1 MARGKRF
8 KAPKVSTVIGQGTT
22 ITGDV
27 AFGGGL
33 HLDGTIKGKVTG
45 EADSRSTLTVSEQG
59 RVEGDVRVENL
70 ILNGIVIGDVYA
82 SERTE
87 LATNARV
94 SGTVYYRLLEM
105 AMGAEVNGQLVHSE
119 EEEPR
124 KIGYDGEKS
133 SEGGQEQEP
142 QPGHIAMVGRDPDP
156 TP

>member
-8 KAPKVSTVIGQGTT
+8 KAPKVSTVIGQSTE

-27 AFGGGL
+27 EFAGGL
-33 HLDGTIKGKVTG
+33 HLDGSIRGKVTG

-59 RVEGDVRVENL
+59 TVVGDVRVENL
-70 ILNGIVIGDVYA
+70 ILNGTVNGDVYA
-82 SERTE
+82 SERVE

-119 EEEPR
+119 EESQMPGPGGD
-124 KIGYDGEKS
+124 KTTLPDEK
-133 SEGGQEQEP
+133 P
-142 QPGHIAMVGRDPDP
+142 LQPGENPEP
-156 TP
+156 TL